1 MSGFL
6 FTVSEFLL
14 KVSEFLFKVSEF
26 PLEVLEASLVVV
38 ELSVHAVFESLLLTP
53 LELLLA
59 YESVELVPE
68 CKKEDWLLSV
78 AAVVVA
84 VVGESGTKVT

>member
-6 FTVSEFLL
+6 LIESEFLL
-14 KVSEFLFKVSEF
+14 KVSEFLFKLSESL
-26 PLEVLEASLVVV
+26 LEELEASVVV
-38 ELSVHAVFESLLLTP
+38 LKLSVHAVFESLLLIP

-59 YESVELVPE
+59 YEAVGSVQER
-68 CKKEDWLLSV
+68 KKDDWSLSV

-84 VVGESGTKVT
+84 DVGESGTKVT